1 MHQFHPL
8 YIEFCSYFNGNQD
21 YFECHEVLEEYW
33 KDIAPGNKQHVLVG
47 LIQLAVG
54 MYHWRRHNFN
64 GATTMLQ
71 KSQQCLQ
78 ENRTSPFLEAIDLN
92 HLVTQ
97 IQQTIQQTATKQP
110 FQAFLLRITDPLLQ
124 RQVNQTITSFPKQD
138 AYFLT
143 HKHTLR
149 DRSDI
154 IKARR
159 QKIKK

>member
-54 MYHWRRHNFN
+54 MYHWRRHNFD
-64 GATTMLQ
+64 GATIMLQ

-78 ENRTSPFLEAIDLN
+78 ENRTSTFLEAIDQN
-92 HLVTQ
+92 HLV
-97 IQQTIQQTATKQP
+97 QQLQYAIQQTAMKQP
-110 FQAFLLRITDPLLQ
+110 FQAFSLCITDPLLQ
-124 RQVNQTITSFPKQD
+124 QHIDQAMTSFSKQD
-138 AYFLT
+138 EYFLT
-143 HKHTLR
+143 HKHALR

-154 IKARR
+154 IKAR
-159 QKIKK
+159 QEKLKK